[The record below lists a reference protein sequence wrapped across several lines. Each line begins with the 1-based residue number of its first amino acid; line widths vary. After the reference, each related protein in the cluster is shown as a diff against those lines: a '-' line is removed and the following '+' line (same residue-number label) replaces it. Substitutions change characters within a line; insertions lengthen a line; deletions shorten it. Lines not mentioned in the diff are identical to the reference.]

1 MAQTLSEV
9 EARSVEADLIQRACR
24 REEAAIRSIIQV
36 HNRRLYRV
44 ARSIVRD
51 DWEAEDVLQEAYFRA
66 FSSLASFR
74 GDSSLSTWLT
84 RIVVNEALQR
94 MRRHT
99 DTPVAHIDPPREPQ
113 ADIIPFPL
121 SGQHPVDPERAASQ
135 HEICRL
141 LEKEIDRLPEEFR
154 TVLVARIIEDLSIE
168 ETADLYGIRPET
180 VKTRLHRARKLL
192 KSSLEEHIG
201 PFFSDV
207 FPFDGKRCE
216 RLTNAVVARLAR
228 SDPGTFIA

>member
-99 DTPVAHIDPPREPQ
+99 DTPVAHIDPPREPH

-154 TVLVARIIEDLSIE
+154 TVLVARIIEGLSIE

>member
-1 MAQTLSEV
+1 
-9 EARSVEADLIQRACR
+9 
-24 REEAAIRSIIQV
+24 
-36 HNRRLYRV
+36 
-44 ARSIVRD
+44 
-51 DWEAEDVLQEAYFRA
+51 
-66 FSSLASFR
+66 
-74 GDSSLSTWLT
+74 
-84 RIVVNEALQR
+84 VVNEALQR

-99 DTPVAHIDPPREPQ
+99 DTPVAHIEPPPEPH

-154 TVLVARIIEDLSIE
+154 TVLVARIIEGLSIE

>member
-1 MAQTLSEV
+1 MALTLSEV

-99 DTPVAHIDPPREPQ
+99 DTPVAHIEPPPEPH

-154 TVLVARIIEDLSIE
+154 TVLVARIIEGLSIE

-228 SDPGTFIA
+228 TDPGTFIA

>member
-1 MAQTLSEV
+1 MALTLSEV

-99 DTPVAHIDPPREPQ
+99 DTPVAHIEPPPEPH

-154 TVLVARIIEDLSIE
+154 TVLVARIIEGLSIE

>member
-1 MAQTLSEV
+1 MALTLSEV

-99 DTPVAHIDPPREPQ
+99 DTPVAHIEPPPEPH

-154 TVLVARIIEDLSIE
+154 TVLVARIIEGLSIE

-216 RLTNAVVARLAR
+216 RLTNAVVARLSR
-228 SDPGTFIA
+228 TGRGTFFA

>member
-1 MAQTLSEV
+1 MALTLSEV

-84 RIVVNEALQR
+84 RVVVNEALQR

-99 DTPVAHIDPPREPQ
+99 DTPVAHIEPPPEPH

-154 TVLVARIIEDLSIE
+154 TVLVARIIEGLSIE

-228 SDPGTFIA
+228 TDPGTFIA

>member
-1 MAQTLSEV
+1 MALTLSEV

-99 DTPVAHIDPPREPQ
+99 DTPVAHIEPPPEPH

-141 LEKEIDRLPEEFR
+141 LEKEIDLLPEEFR
-154 TVLVARIIEDLSIE
+154 TVLVARIIEGLSIE

>member
-99 DTPVAHIDPPREPQ
+99 DTPVAHIEPPPEPH

-154 TVLVARIIEDLSIE
+154 TVLVARIIEGLSIE

-228 SDPGTFIA
+228 TDPGTFIA